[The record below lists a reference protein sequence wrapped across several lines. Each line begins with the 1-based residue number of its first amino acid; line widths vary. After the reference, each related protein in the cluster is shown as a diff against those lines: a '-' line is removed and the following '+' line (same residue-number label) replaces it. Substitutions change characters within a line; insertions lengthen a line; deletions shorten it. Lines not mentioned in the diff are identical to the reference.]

1 MLKNHPNY
9 VLILIVFLLLLF
21 GILILASVSAP
32 FSQMKFG
39 NTFYF
44 LNRQI
49 FNLGLGLILGFL
61 AFIIPLN
68 FWQKFI
74 FPLLLINLVFLAM
87 VFIPGIG
94 IEIGGA
100 KRWLDLGIIT
110 FQPSEFLK
118 LTFIV
123 YLAAWLANRT
133 EKIKLKKT
141 SPNRLYF
148 GQNLIVFLIII
159 GVITLFF
166 YFQPNIGTLGI
177 ITLTALIMYF
187 SAGTPV
193 WHSIFMIFLGLS
205 TLFTLIKIG
214 PYRFERLLVFL
225 KPETDPMGMGYQIN
239 QSLIAIGSG
248 GIAGLGFGMSV
259 QKFGFLPASL
269 TDSIF
274 AVFAEETGFIG
285 VFILIALFLIFFWQ
299 GWKIAKNSRNK
310 FYQLTALGIS
320 SWIIIQTFVNISS
333 MVGLVPLTG
342 IPLPFIS
349 YGGSHLIAELTGV
362 GILLNI
368 SKQ

>member
-1 MLKNHPNY
+1 MLKNRPNY
-9 VLILIVFLLLLF
+9 ILIATVFLLLLL
-21 GILILASVSAP
+21 GILILASASAP
-32 FSQMKFG
+32 LSQMRFG
-39 NTFYF
+39 NTFHF
-44 LNRQI
+44 LNRQV
-49 FNLGLGLILGFL
+49 FNLGPGLILAFL
-61 AFIIPLN
+61 AFIIPLS
-68 FWQKFI
+68 FWKKFI

-100 KRWLDLGIIT
+100 KRWIDLGIIT
-110 FQPSEFLK
+110 FQPAEFLK

-133 EKIKLKKT
+133 EKVKSNL
-141 SPNRLYF
+141 RF

-159 GVITLFF
+159 GTIALFF
-166 YFQPNIGTLGI
+166 FFQPNIGTFGI
-177 ITLTALIMYF
+177 IALTAFFMYF
-187 SAGTPV
+187 AAATPV

-205 TLFTLIKIG
+205 AFFILIKVA
-214 PYRFERLLVFL
+214 PYRLERLLVFL
-225 KPETDPMGMGYQIN
+225 NPGTDPLGMGYHIK

-248 GIAGLGFGMSV
+248 GIAGLGLGMSV

-299 GWKIAKNSRNK
+299 GWKIAKNSRDK
-310 FYQLTALGIS
+310 FCQLTALGIS
-320 SWIIIQTFVNISS
+320 SWIIIQAFVNICS
-333 MVGLVPLTG
+333 MVGLLPLTG

-349 YGGSHLIAELTGV
+349 YGGSHLIAELIGV